1 MCPVIQRFSINFQ
14 NGTHL
19 QCLQETNSVRVFA
32 AVSSNSSVTRVK
44 VTILYQHYH
53 KYENLKIKCLLWI
66 HFQLRYSEESRQ
78 NNSLA
83 VTSFRASKWRRE
95 KKIFIRLE
103 KYLQEKM
110 EMKEGMF
117 GERRKWKNFLIPQHF
132 IVCKC

>member
-1 MCPVIQRFSINFQ
+1 MCPIIQRFSINFQ

-95 KKIFIRLE
+95 KKNLHKIGKVSSREDGNERRDVRWE
-103 KYLQEKM
+103 KK
-110 EMKEGMF
+110 MKEF
-117 GERRKWKNFLIPQHF
+117 SHSPALH
-132 IVCKC
+132 CL